1 MRVKER
7 HRGEEELQEGCVS
20 FRASE
25 GRGKG
30 ATHLSCTRGEQ
41 AVVRGQTGTWPWP
54 EKEKGELQEVSWKGG
69 GGSEKDQRC
78 PGREAK
84 EMFDFASQKCSRG
97 QTLLR
102 WGGCGMRQPP
112 PAPSPAPNAGSPE
125 VSKPLAQRRFSAIP
139 RPTNPPSSPLV
150 SCARL
155 CPPRTSPG
163 HRAQQRRSSS
173 SPEGQQVSPE
183 RSPALN

>member
-69 GGSEKDQRC
+69 GGGAKRIRGVQAGKQR
-78 PGREAK
+78 
-84 EMFDFASQKCSRG
+84 KCLILHPRSAA
-97 QTLLR
+97 
-102 WGGCGMRQPP
+102 GGKPC
-112 PAPSPAPNAGSPE
+112 SAGAG
-125 VSKPLAQRRFSAIP
+125 V
-139 RPTNPPSSPLV
+139 
-150 SCARL
+150 
-155 CPPRTSPG
+155 G
-163 HRAQQRRSSS
+163 
-173 SPEGQQVSPE
+173 
-183 RSPALN
+183 